1 MPKVP
6 AQPDRPVTIRDIA
19 AAANVHHATVS
30 RALRNDGRISE
41 PMRARIQAL
50 ARQAGYRPNPLV
62 AAFTAQVR
70 SYRSAPR
77 GAAIALL
84 QSYDSERHEVWQAP
98 YFEGLRS
105 RAAQLGYRVERIRF
119 QEVDETPK
127 RLAEVLRTRGIRG
140 LVVLPVPSAVTLDS
154 LDCQG
159 LALAAI
165 GYSLKAPSIHRVA
178 ADYFQNMTL
187 ALRTLER
194 RGYRRIGFGM
204 AEVDLERFG
213 ERWLG
218 GHGVWQRTVPRG
230 QRVPVHLNAH
240 LQMPEPHGSHGAAAE
255 WSDSALRDYGA
266 WLDRYRPD
274 VVVGSSGAFYRGLR
288 LLGSRMQARVR
299 ATGYAALGVL
309 PDLPQVGGIDQDQFA
324 IGAAAVD
331 LVVGQL
337 HRNEYGLP
345 LHPATMLIQGR
356 WVEGATIRT
365 P

>member
-70 SYRSAPR
+70 SYRSAPK

-84 QSYDSERHEVWQAP
+84 QVYESRHHAVWQER
-98 YFEGLRS
+98 YVEGMRS
-105 RAAQLGYRVERIRF
+105 RATQLGYRIELIHF
-119 QEVDETPK
+119 QEVQESPK
-127 RLAEVLRTRGIRG
+127 RLAEVLRTRATRG
-140 LVVLPVPSAVTLDS
+140 LVILPVPSAFTLDS
-154 LDCQG
+154 LECHD
-159 LALAAI
+159 LALAAV
-165 GYSLKAPSIHRVA
+165 GYSLKAPAIHRTA
-178 ADYFQNMTL
+178 PDYFQNMTL

-194 RGYRRIGFGM
+194 RGYRRIGLGM
-204 AEVDLERFG
+204 AQVDLERFG

-218 GHGVWQRTVPRG
+218 AHDVWQRTVPRG

-240 LQMPEPHGSHGAAAE
+240 LQMPEPLGPHEGQLE
-255 WSDSALRDYGA
+255 WSSDALRDYGG

-274 VVVGSSGAFYRGLR
+274 AVIGSSGAFYRGLR

-365 P
+365 S